1 MNIKNQNHSDY
12 FPIRELSERT
22 EVNTVTLRAWER
34 RYGLL
39 KPKRS
44 SKGHRLYCESDVATI
59 DKVLALVARGVPI
72 SKVKPLL
79 KDDAPLPSEQDDTEN
94 WHASI
99 SQLLTAVES
108 FSATKVERL
117 IQQMLS
123 SYPVHA
129 CRERLIEPVLF
140 ELAQADDHG
149 AAVGFMDNEIV
160 RYALMRIS
168 ARVGK
173 KKCVQAVTLVAGNQ
187 APLWR
192 LALMALE
199 LTDKDISVYLFSRP
213 FNVAAAVELAE
224 KFKDTDTVFYQ
235 DGVLNHQ
242 EKLLLADALC
252 EKERLL
258 LCGTAPMLAQFDH
271 KHRVFEDVKACI
283 EGLQEQSFVDVTPR
297 G

>member
-1 MNIKNQNHSDY
+1 MNSKNQNQSDY

-44 SKGHRLYCESDVATI
+44 SKGHRLYCEQDVATI

-79 KDDAPLPSEQDDTEN
+79 TEDAPLSPEQYNTEN
-94 WHASI
+94 WNISI
-99 SQLLTAVES
+99 AQLLTAVES
-108 FSATKVERL
+108 FSTTKVEHL
-117 IQQMLS
+117 IQQMLA
-123 SYPVHA
+123 SYPVQA
-129 CRERLIEPVLF
+129 CRERLIEPVLL
-140 ELAQADDHG
+140 ELAQADDHA
-149 AAVGFMDNEIV
+149 AAVAFMENEIV

-168 ARVGK
+168 AKVGK
-173 KKCVQAVTLVAGNQ
+173 SKCAQAVTLVAGKQ

-199 LTDKDISVYLFSRP
+199 LADKDITVYLFSQP
-213 FNVAAAVELAE
+213 FSVAAAIKLVE
-224 KFKDTDTVFYQ
+224 KFDDSITVFYR
-235 DGVLNHQ
+235 DGILNQQ
-242 EKLLLADALC
+242 EKVQLADALC

-258 LCGTAPMLAQFDH
+258 LCGTAPMLSLFEHQ
-271 KHRVFEDVKACI
+271 HRVFEDLKSCI
-283 EGLQEQSFVDVTPR
+283 EGLQERSFIDITQR
-297 G
+297 S